1 MWNTHC
7 YRFWSST
14 KKISWWEYVA
24 WGVRNLKSTMPSRG
38 VERSRSTLTPA
49 FLPQLYR
56 KIHER
61 KRFHR
66 RPSRVSSIAKGSSWI
81 WFWRRET
88 HVSFRLALRLITIPL
103 AHSIPSKL
111 WCQKQWFVGYWKNT
125 ISRNSERS
133 SHKLCPDGWFC
144 RIAHESK
151 IG

>member
-1 MWNTHC
+1 MWNTHG

-24 WGVRNLKSTMPSRG
+24 WVRNLKSTMPSRG

-66 RPSRVSSIAKGSSWI
+66 TPSRVSSIAKGSSWI

-88 HVSFRLALRLITIPL
+88 HVSFRLALCLITIPSCDVKSSGL
-103 AHSIPSKL
+103 SVIERIRSVEIQREVL
-111 WCQKQWFVGYWKNT
+111 TSFVPMGDFAG
-125 ISRNSERS
+125 
-133 SHKLCPDGWFC
+133 SHMNRRLVRGFRDDLK
-144 RIAHESK
+144 
-151 IG
+151 